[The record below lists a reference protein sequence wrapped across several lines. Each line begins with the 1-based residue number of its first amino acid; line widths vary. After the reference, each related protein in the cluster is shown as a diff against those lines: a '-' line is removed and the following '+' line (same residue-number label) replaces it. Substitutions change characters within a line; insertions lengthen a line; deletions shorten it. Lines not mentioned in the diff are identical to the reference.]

1 MYFLCVSKTSRPL
14 YYIYSGYHP
23 ITAKQACPD
32 QCLRTDCRRS
42 RGLLCTVN
50 RTIISSDRGLCLY
63 KEQELAERSGRR
75 LRRWRSKYGRA
86 RFRNGPSST
95 ALNKVIPDLTLCARI
110 LLFSLSTFFD
120 RTACWAASTA
130 CRPTGERVIGQVVFL
145 AAVTVSQRTASL
157 AVLLPSSCGHAMLRK
172 GTKVFQAA

>member
-1 MYFLCVSKTSRPL
+1 MFRPAHTNTWPPEQGPKACPLIRDIDARCKLGHTGGPVPMIRPSIAPYSRHVRGVSKTSRPL

-95 ALNKVIPDLTLCARI
+95 ALNKVIPAGSDLM
-110 LLFSLSTFFD
+110 
-120 RTACWAASTA
+120 RTNTA
-130 CRPTGERVIGQVVFL
+130 L
-145 AAVTVSQRTASL
+145 
-157 AVLLPSSCGHAMLRK
+157 
-172 GTKVFQAA
+172 